1 VNRLAEEL
9 TQDVAEEAT
18 TDTDAPETG
27 ATETAAT
34 ASEAIASDETTSEEN
49 TSSEAESETA
59 SEDTQADSAPAEA
72 PSERPVRTSSHQPE
86 LSDAL
91 SPTGGEQTGPRKEVE
106 DGRAYEIIYI
116 AKTGDQAANDA
127 TVESLKSLIDG
138 LGGAVDNVRSTEV
151 RRLAYPIK
159 REIEGIY
166 YVVNTRFTT
175 EHMSEVDRFFKLEES
190 VIRHMIIRED
200 S

>member
-1 VNRLAEEL
+1 LAEEQNQEV
-9 TQDVAEEAT
+9 TEEVT
-18 TDTDAPETG
+18 PE
-27 ATETAAT
+27 AV
-34 ASEAIASDETTSEEN
+34 ASEETNEE
-49 TSSEAESETA
+49 TPAVEAAPVETV
-59 SEDTQADSAPAEA
+59 TAEA
-72 PSERPVRTSSHQPE
+72 PVERPVRAAGNQPE

-91 SPTGGEQTGPRKEVE
+91 SPAGGEQAGPLKEVE
-106 DGRAYEIIYI
+106 GGRTYEIIYI
-116 AKTGDQAANDA
+116 AKAGDQAANDA
-127 TVESLKSLIDG
+127 TVESLKTLIDG
-138 LGGAVDNVRSTEV
+138 KGGAVDNVRSTEV

-175 EHMSEVDRFFKLEES
+175 DHMSEVDRFFKLEES